1 VPFLVSTVLFTLA
14 AATWSC
20 AERQSG
26 LPLKKGRAAT
36 MTRDYER
43 HGTITL
49 FAALDVKSGLV
60 TGICMPRRRQRSS
73 RASSAATDPGIR
85 WGICSSVDELEI
97 NLRPPSA
104 AEHQA
109 EAFVWS
115 RTVEDIITRRAAR

>member
-1 VPFLVSTVLFTLA
+1 VPFLVSTVLYALA

-60 TGICMPRRRQRSS
+60 IGIWMPRRRPKEFPRFLCHNGPRHPLGDLLQR
-73 RASSAATDPGIR
+73 
-85 WGICSSVDELEI
+85 
-97 NLRPPSA
+97 
-104 AEHQA
+104 
-109 EAFVWS
+109 
-115 RTVEDIITRRAAR
+115 